1 MTMKS
6 IRIAIAAAT
15 FAAVSSVAFAS
26 DANAGQS
33 FGRDS
38 VYATGK
44 SIAATSISIAKFE
57 TVSGRQGG
65 LPLSA
70 KLAVSNNGKSRMVAD
85 LVNKSGRA

>member
-1 MTMKS
+1 MKS
-6 IRIAIAAAT
+6 IRIAIAAT
-15 FAAVSSVAFAS
+15 TLTIMSSVAFAS

-44 SIAATSISIAKFE
+44 SIAATRDTTARIDIV
-57 TVSGRQGG
+57 TGRQGG

-70 KLAVSNNGKSRMVAD
+70 KLAVSNNGTLRMVAD
-85 LVNKSGRA
+85 LINQPGRA

>member
-1 MTMKS
+1 MKS

-26 DANAGQS
+26 DANAN
-33 FGRDS
+33 GRSS

-44 SIAATSISIAKFE
+44 SVSATSISAAKFE

-70 KLAVSNNGKSRMVAD
+70 KLAVSNSGKSRMVAD

>member
-1 MTMKS
+1 MKTF
-6 IRIAIAAAT
+6 RIALAAAT

-44 SIAATSISIAKFE
+44 SINVTNDSTAGFD
-57 TVSGRQGG
+57 TVAGRQGG

-70 KLAVSNNGKSRMVAD
+70 KLAVSNNGKLRMVAD
-85 LVNKSGRA
+85 LGNKSGRA

>member
-1 MTMKS
+1 MKTV
-6 IRIAIAAAT
+6 RIAIAAAT
-15 FAAVSSVAFAS
+15 FAAVSSIAFAS

-44 SIAATSISIAKFE
+44 SVTATSISTAKIE
-57 TVSGRQGG
+57 SVAGRQGG

-70 KLAVSNNGKSRMVAD
+70 KLAVRSNGTSRMVAD
-85 LVNKSGRA
+85 LVSKSGRA

>member
-1 MTMKS
+1 MKS
-6 IRIAIAAAT
+6 IRIAIATAT

-38 VYATGK
+38 VYAAGK
-44 SIAATSISIAKFE
+44 TIAAKNLSTAKFE

-70 KLAVSNNGKSRMVAD
+70 KLAVRSNGKSRVVAD
-85 LVNKSGRA
+85 FFNKAGRA